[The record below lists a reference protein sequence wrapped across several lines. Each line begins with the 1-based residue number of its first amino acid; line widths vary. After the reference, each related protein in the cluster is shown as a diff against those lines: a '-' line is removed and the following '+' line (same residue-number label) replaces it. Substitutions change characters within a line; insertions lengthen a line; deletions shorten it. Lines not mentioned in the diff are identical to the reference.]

1 MALTAE
7 RVRPILDITD
17 STEKENT
24 MDEILGVVLLL
35 FLIGTFTY
43 FILPVLPIIAI
54 VYMIV
59 GSVMNLLEL

>member
-7 RVRPILDITD
+7 RARPILDITD
-17 STEKENT
+17 STEKEST
-24 MDEILGVVLLL
+24 VDEIMNFILLL

-43 FILPVLPIIAI
+43 FILPALPVIAI

-59 GSVMNLLEL
+59 GGIYSLLD

>member
-17 STEKENT
+17 STAKENT
-24 MDEILGVVLLL
+24 MDEIMNFILLL

-43 FILPVLPIIAI
+43 FILPILPIVAI
-54 VYMIV
+54 VYMIA
-59 GSVMNLLEL
+59 GGIYSLLD